1 MDVRRNI
8 MKDRNCESIDSTLKV
23 NYIVDFGKNS
33 TQRNVRLNPVLFKNS
48 KVNTPNI
55 KFKINDLRKE
65 HYFSY
70 SNENMDFFR
79 LDYLCEVD
87 RNNYHNFFM
96 DNIKPINRKEN
107 FQKFN
112 QIRKNIKYLDYL
124 KENRLLNQ
132 NQNLIKNIYSD
143 KEIEIANLRK
153 KYYNNKNKENNNI
166 LPEINNNNN
175 DLKNNMNQENERYL
189 NNNFN
194 EEINNNSKDLL
205 KNRVINSYK
214 NRNKENYVNK
224 STIALSNRCEL
235 TQNKRISNSYLSNIN
250 DYSIKEGDKN
260 LYPERA
266 RAKLR
271 PIFPK
276 NYINSEQMRH
286 LYNVKKLIKES
297 DGPFYAV
304 YNEIN
309 KNGGFYKRKEDIS
322 KYDKISQNKVYF
334 RNNKNEYKDMKNFNS
349 VNFHKNKFNTIDN

>member
-1 MDVRRNI
+1 
-8 MKDRNCESIDSTLKV
+8 
-23 NYIVDFGKNS
+23 
-33 TQRNVRLNPVLFKNS
+33 
-48 KVNTPNI
+48 
-55 KFKINDLRKE
+55 
-65 HYFSY
+65 
-70 SNENMDFFR
+70 MDFFR
-79 LDYLCEVD
+79 LDYLSEVD

-107 FQKFN
+107 FEKFN

-132 NQNLIKNIYSD
+132 NQNLIRNIYSD

-153 KYYNNKNKENNNI
+153 KYYNNRNEENNDK
-166 LPEINNNNN
+166 LPGIINNNN
-175 DLKNNMNQENERYL
+175 DLNNNINQENERYL
-189 NNNFN
+189 NNNIN
-194 EEINNNSKDLL
+194 EEKKSSYKNLF

-214 NRNKENYVNK
+214 VRNNDNNINK
-224 STIALSNRCEL
+224 SAMALSNRCEL
-235 TQNKRISNSYLSNIN
+235 KPNKRISNSYLSNIN

-266 RAKLR
+266 RVKLR

-276 NYINSEQMRH
+276 NFINSEQIRN
-286 LYNVKKLIKES
+286 LYNVKKFMKES
-297 DGPFYAV
+297 DGPFYAA

-322 KYDKISQNKVYF
+322 KDDKIRQNKIYF

-349 VNFHKNKFNTIDN
+349 INFHKKKFNTIDY